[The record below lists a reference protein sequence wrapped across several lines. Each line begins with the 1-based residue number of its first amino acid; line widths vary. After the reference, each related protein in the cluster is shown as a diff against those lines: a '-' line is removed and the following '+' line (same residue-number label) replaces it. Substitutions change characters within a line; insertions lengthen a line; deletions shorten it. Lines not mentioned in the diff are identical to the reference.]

1 MPTTKIETRDT
12 RMPLSW
18 LAGGLALGAA
28 IAFAVPGFA
37 QDTTLTYIASQGWI
51 TDGELELA
59 KKFEEETGIHIDYQ
73 IIPADQYIN
82 VLKARLNSGEGPDI
96 FGGQSG
102 LSEILS
108 YNVVENA
115 VDLSNEPWAANLDP
129 FVAAEASVDGKLYGL
144 TYWDTLGRPWP
155 INYNEQIF
163 AEHGLAEPTTYEE
176 FKNIC
181 TTLLAAGIQ
190 PMYEPVADGW
200 HHVILWAHLGPRFE
214 ELTPGLYAALNA
226 NEAKFEGNEAMAT
239 ALNQIK
245 EFYDLGCFG
254 QTALADT
261 GSGATEAFTSG
272 KVAMLLSTL
281 DFPAAVKNDFPDYD
295 VENIGAFL
303 APFADNQILDVN
315 PAGPTKYI
323 YSKSPH
329 IAEAKMYFEFLTRPE
344 TMTAYMQHPS
354 GPANLPFSNAEGQ
367 LPPSQQEYLEEHDDK
382 KGVVL
387 QTAVTYVNP
396 QWFDIGKD
404 MVAMFTGSM
413 DAETLLRNLDRRRAD
428 LARAA
433 RDPAWQ

>member
-1 MPTTKIETRDT
+1 MQ
-12 RMPLSW
+12 LSK
-18 LAGGLALGAA
+18 LMGGVALGAT
-28 IAFAVPGFA
+28 IALAGPGFA
-37 QDTTLTYIASQGWI
+37 QDVTLTYIASQGWI
-51 TDGELELA
+51 TDGELELG
-59 KKFEEETGIHIDYQ
+59 KKFEQETGIAIDYQ

-102 LSEILS
+102 VSEILS

-129 FVAAEASVDGKLYGL
+129 LVAAEASVDGVLYGL

-155 INYNEQIF
+155 VNYNEAIF
-163 AEHGLAEPTTYEE
+163 AEHGLDEPSTYDEL
-176 FKNIC
+176 KNIC
-181 TTLLAAGIQ
+181 TTLLEAGIQ
-190 PMYEPVADGW
+190 PIFEPVADGW
-200 HHVILWAHLGPRFE
+200 HHVLMFAHAGPRYA
-214 ELTPGLYAALNA
+214 ELTPGLYEGLNA
-226 NEAKFEGNEAMAT
+226 NTVKFEGNEAMIT

-245 EFYDLGCFG
+245 ELYDLGCFG
-254 QTALADT
+254 ETALADS
-261 GSGATEAFTSG
+261 GSAATEVFTSG
-272 KVAMLLSTL
+272 KAAMLVSTL
-281 DFPAAVKNDFPDYD
+281 DFPAAVRNDYPDYD
-295 VENIGAFL
+295 VENIGAFI

-323 YSKSPH
+323 YSKSPNIEH
-329 IAEAKMYFEFLTRPE
+329 AKKYFEFLTRPE
-344 TMTAYMQHPS
+344 NMTAYMDHPS

-367 LPPSQQEYLEEHDDK
+367 LPPSQQEYLEEHSDK
-382 KGVVL
+382 MGVVL

-404 MVAMFTGSM
+404 MVAMFTGMM
-413 DAETLLRNLDRRRAD
+413 DANTLLRNIDRRRAD

>member
-1 MPTTKIETRDT
+1 METTKVERTDG
-12 RMPLSW
+12 RMPVSRFIS
-18 LAGGLALGAA
+18 GLALGAA
-28 IAFAVPGFA
+28 IMFAAPGFA

-51 TDGELELA
+51 TDGELELG
-59 KKFEEETGIHIDYQ
+59 KQFEAETGIAIDYQ

-115 VDLSNEPWAANLDP
+115 VDLTNEPWAASLDP

-155 INYNEQIF
+155 INYNKKIF
-163 AEHGLAEPTTYEE
+163 ADNGLAEPTTYEE
-176 FKNIC
+176 FKNVC
-181 TTLLAAGIQ
+181 TTLLAAGIR
-190 PMYEPVADGW
+190 PIYEPVADGW
-200 HHVILWAHLGPRFE
+200 HHVILWAHVGPRFA
-214 ELTPGLYAALNA
+214 ELTPGLYEGLNA
-226 NEAKFEGNEAMAT
+226 NTMKFEGNEAMKM
-239 ALNQIK
+239 ALNQLK
-245 EFYDLGCFG
+245 ELYDLGCFG
-254 QTALADT
+254 QTALSDT
-261 GSGATEAFTSG
+261 GSGATTAFTNG
-272 KVAMLLSTL
+272 EAAMLLSTL

-295 VENIGAFL
+295 VDNIGAFI
-303 APFADNQILDVN
+303 APFDDNDILDVN

-323 YSKSPH
+323 YSKSPR
-329 IAEAKMYFEFLTRPE
+329 IEQAKQYFAFLTRPE
-344 TMTAYMQHPS
+344 TMTAYMKHPS
-354 GPANLPFSNAEGQ
+354 GPSNLPFSNAQGQ
-367 LPPSQQEYLEEHDDK
+367 LPPAQQAYLEEHSAK

-404 MVAMFTGSM
+404 IVAMFTGSM
-413 DAETLLRNLDRRRAD
+413 DADAVLRNIDRRRAD
-428 LARAA
+428 LAKAA